1 MTKNTEDLYREKAIM
16 WADLPY
22 RYALEFRIECA
33 KDAMKYYRVNGRE
46 ELAEN
51 GRTDFYDEM
60 IEKFQ
65 DSEKAVGF
73 NRKLLEELGDKK

>member
-33 KDAMKYYRVNGRE
+33 KDAMKYYRETATKELE
-46 ELAEN
+46 EL
-51 GRTDFYDEM
+51 GRTKFYEET
-60 IEKFQ
+60 INKFM
-65 DSEKAVGF
+65 DSEKAVSF
-73 NRKLLEELGDKK
+73 NREMLNELGEK